1 MKSKIIDGWPK
12 GRQIKIHLTDTD
24 AAQVNAIRRAIISDV
39 PKMAISKVRFELG
52 QIQDQKGEYFES
64 VNALPDEV
72 IAHRLAMIPIPTFLD
87 EFKFPDE
94 DPANQ
99 GLPED
104 QWGSPD
110 SQIIYHCSVRG
121 PSLENRDEKRTVYA
135 SDLNVLGETKLQIA
149 EEHHQIPLT
158 TLLHGQYLEFYAYAT
173 LGRGRDHAKWTP
185 ASAIAFHSR
194 EVAKLHNK
202 KAAKVLFDLDLGIS
216 ASDFNKDGMIEDFD
230 KVEEVR
236 KALAQVGPGTGRDR
250 DFNDAK
256 GNPAITIEN
265 VEGEY
270 VLSFDSDGSLP
281 PEEIFN
287 RACQVLSERF
297 DSLSDELNSVLA

>member
-1 MKSKIIDGWPK
+1 MKAEIIDEK
-12 GRQIKIHLTDTD
+12 GRHIKIHITETD
-24 AAQVNAIRRAIISDV
+24 AAQVNAIRRTILSDV

-87 EFKFPDE
+87 EFVFPDE

-104 QWGSPD
+104 QWGSPA

-121 PSLENRDEKRTVYA
+121 PSLENKGESKTVYA

-158 TLLHGQYLEFYAYAT
+158 TLMHGQYLEFYAYAT
-173 LGRGRDHAKWTP
+173 LGRGKEHAKYAP
-185 ASAIAFHSR
+185 ASAIAFHQR
-194 EVAKLHNK
+194 EKAVIKNK
-202 KAAKVLFDLDLGIS
+202 TRAKVLYNLDLGVS
-216 ASDFNKDGMIEDFD
+216 ASDFNKDGVVDDFE
-230 KVEEVR
+230 KVEKIR
-236 KALAQVGPGTGRDR
+236 KALAQVGQGTGRDG

-256 GNPAITIEN
+256 GVPAIVIEK
-265 VEGEY
+265 VAGEY
-270 VLSFDSDGSLP
+270 IFTFESDGSFP
-281 PEEIFN
+281 PAEIFN
-287 RACQVLSERF
+287 QACTVLSERF
-297 DSLSDELNSVLA
+297 DGIGEELATVLA

>member
-1 MKSKIIDGWPK
+1 MKAKIIDGWPQ
-12 GRQIKIHLTDTD
+12 GRHIKIHITDTD
-24 AAQVNAIRRAIISDV
+24 AAQVNAIRRTILSDV

-72 IAHRLAMIPIPTFLD
+72 IAHRLAMIPIPTYLD
-87 EFKFPDE
+87 EFVFPDE

-104 QWGSPD
+104 QWGSPA

-121 PSLENRDEKRTVYA
+121 PSLENKGENKTVFA
-135 SDLNVLGETKLQIA
+135 SDLNVLGETKLQIS

-158 TLLHGQYLEFYAYAT
+158 TLMHGQYLEFYAYAT
-173 LGRGRDHAKWTP
+173 LGRGREHAKFAP
-185 ASAIAFHSR
+185 ASAIAFHQR
-194 EVAKLHNK
+194 EIAVLNNK
-202 KAAKVLFDLDLGIS
+202 TRAKVLYDLDLGVS
-216 ASDFNKDGMIEDFD
+216 ASDFNKDGVADDFD
-230 KVEEVR
+230 RVETIR
-236 KALAQVGPGTGRDR
+236 KALAQVGQGTGRDG

-256 GNPAITIEN
+256 GVPAITIEK

-270 VLSFDSDGSLP
+270 IFTFESDGSYSP
-281 PEEIFN
+281 AEIFN
-287 RACQVLSERF
+287 QACNVLSERF
-297 DSLSDELNSVLA
+297 NGIGEELGLVLA